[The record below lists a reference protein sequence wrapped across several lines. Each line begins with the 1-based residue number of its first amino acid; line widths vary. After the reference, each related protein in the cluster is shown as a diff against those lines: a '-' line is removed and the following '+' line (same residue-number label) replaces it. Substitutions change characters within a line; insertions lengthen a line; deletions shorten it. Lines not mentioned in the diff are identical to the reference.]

1 MRAPHIL
8 STVLAASAVSLLAA
22 CTQMPM
28 RSNYSQA
35 MLPDAVKVPAGHR
48 PAGEAVGTGQL
59 TYECRE
65 KTAMPG
71 TYEWVFVGPN
81 AVLTNRAGTRVGT
94 YYGLPAT
101 WESTDGSKISGTQ
114 LAISPGASGSIP
126 LQLVKTDPAVG
137 SGMMS
142 GVTYIQR
149 VNTQGGVAPTMPCDA
164 TNTGKRELV
173 NYQADYIFYTAM

>member
-1 MRAPHIL
+1 MRSQHIL
-8 STVLAASAVSLLAA
+8 SIILAASAVSLLPA
-22 CTQMPM
+22 CMQTPM

-35 MLPDAVKVPAGHR
+35 MLPDPVKVPAGHR
-48 PAGEAVGTGQL
+48 AAMEATGKGQL

-81 AVLTNRAGTRVGT
+81 AILTNRAGTRVGT
-94 YYGLPAT
+94 YYGPPAT
-101 WESTDGSKISGTQ
+101 WESADGSKISGTQ

-126 LQLVKTDPAVG
+126 LQLVKTNPAVG
-137 SGMMS
+137 MGAMS

-149 VNTQGGVAPTMPCDA
+149 VNTQGGVAPTLSCDMN
-164 TNTGKRELV
+164 NTGKRELV